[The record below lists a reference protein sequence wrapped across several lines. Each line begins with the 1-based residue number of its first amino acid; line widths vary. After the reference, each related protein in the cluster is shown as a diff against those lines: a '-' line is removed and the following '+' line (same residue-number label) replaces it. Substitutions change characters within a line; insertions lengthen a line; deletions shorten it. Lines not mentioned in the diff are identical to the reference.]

1 MKGDDFV
8 NGWAVI
14 EVRDTYCEKDSFRN
28 YDVFIVNDLI
38 EYVRLTDEGGQEV
51 AGTIYAIQRRGEVD
65 ICPIDVQSAVRGLSL
80 GIYYIA
86 EKGRNSG
93 LGGGSE
99 EKTSS
104 EKRKSSEK
112 KRMEFQIGCGSL
124 RKKRGGVF

>member
-14 EVRDTYCEKDSFRN
+14 KVRDTYCEKDSFRN
-28 YDVFIVNDLI
+28 YDVFVVNNLI

-65 ICPIDVQSAVRGLSL
+65 ICPIDVQSAVRGLSR

-86 EKGRNSG
+86 EKGGNSG
-93 LGGGSE
+93 LGAGVGGNE
-99 EKTSS
+99 GRGILT
-104 EKRKSSEK
+104 KSVSC
-112 KRMEFQIGCGSL
+112 RYGI
-124 RKKRGGVF
+124 

>member
-28 YDVFIVNDLI
+28 YDVFIVNNLI

-65 ICPIDVQSAVRGLSL
+65 ICPINVQSAVRGLL
-80 GIYYIA
+80 RGIYYVA
-86 EKGRNSG
+86 EKGKDSG
-93 LGGGSE
+93 LGEGSE
-99 EKTSS
+99 GKEWEGHSD
-104 EKRKSSEK
+104 
-112 KRMEFQIGCGSL
+112 
-124 RKKRGGVF
+124 

>member
-28 YDVFIVNDLI
+28 YDVFIVNNLI

-65 ICPIDVQSAVRGLSL
+65 ICPINVQSAVRGLL
-80 GIYYIA
+80 RGIYYVA
-86 EKGRNSG
+86 EKGKDSG
-93 LGGGSE
+93 LGEGSE

-104 EKRKSSEK
+104 EER
-112 KRMEFQIGCGSL
+112 
-124 RKKRGGVF
+124 RGNSRLGAGVGGKEGEGYSD